1 MSSTFQP
8 TTQGKV
14 QLFPAFE
21 FYRIRDDGAILHAL
35 LLETLHSVTP
45 AKPFV
50 LDARDA
56 QNIYTLNA

>member
-8 TTQGKV
+8 ATQGKV

-21 FYRIRDDGAILHAL
+21 LSQMRDDGAILHAL
-35 LLETLHSVTP
+35 LLHTLHSVTP
-45 AKPFV
+45 AKPFA

-56 QNIYTLNA
+56 HNIYTLTA